1 MNGISGHLIY
11 VGQKLKVTGNTTAP
25 TKVESSSTGSY
36 KIVGGDTLSGIAYR
50 HGITVTQLQTWN
62 GLTSSIIRV
71 GQVLK
76 IENRVTVPQP
86 GTSQVSTPVTT
97 PEVSSSNSTT
107 INKLISLATSFK
119 GVPYVWG
126 GSSPG
131 GFDCSGYIYYV
142 YNKAAG
148 INLPRTNAKGLDAR
162 SYEVSSP
169 QIGDLVFFSNTYT
182 SGISHVGI
190 YIGNNSF
197 VHAGGDR
204 VQVTSLN
211 NSYWSKHFDSYKRF
225 YAMD

>member
-1 MNGISGHLIY
+1 M
-11 VGQKLKVTGNTTAP
+11 
-25 TKVESSSTGSY
+25 
-36 KIVGGDTLSGIAYR
+36 
-50 HGITVTQLQTWN
+50 QTWN

-148 INLPRTNAKGLDAR
+148 INLPRTNAKGLM
-162 SYEVSSP
+162 
-169 QIGDLVFFSNTYT
+169 
-182 SGISHVGI
+182 HVLMKCQ
-190 YIGNNSF
+190 
-197 VHAGGDR
+197 VHK
-204 VQVTSLN
+204 LEI
-211 NSYWSKHFDSYKRF
+211 
-225 YAMD
+225 